1 MGASPQ
7 VATKKC
13 AAEYDYR
20 LDPLHPQNRH
30 AAKLLGWTFDPDF
43 HDYVDCN
50 GFRLG
55 GGYHTPVNKT
65 FYVSR

>member
-1 MGASPQ
+1 MGALHSN
-7 VATKKC
+7 AAKKDLPG
-13 AAEYDYR
+13 YDYQ
-20 LDPLHPQNRH
+20 LDPLCPQNRH
-30 AAKLLGWTFDPDF
+30 AAKLLRWTFDPDF
-43 HDYVDCN
+43 HDYVDTN